1 MVELFKILGLIVI
14 DNDEA
19 NKKLDNTTGKAES
32 TFNKIGKGSV
42 AVGKAVGKG
51 MLAAGTAVAG
61 LVTQSTNAYA
71 AFEQL
76 KGGVETLF
84 KDSAQTVLDYANQA
98 FQTAGLSA
106 NQYMETVTSFS
117 ASLIQSLGGDT
128 AKAAEYADMAIRD
141 MSDNANK
148 MGTSMSA
155 IQTAYQGF
163 AKQNYTMLDNLK
175 LGYGGTSQEMYRLL
189 CDAKEIDSTF
199 DAVFSI
205 DSKGHLVAGYADIVK
220 AINIVQT
227 EMGITGTT
235 AQEAAGTIS
244 GSAASVKAAWQNV
257 MMAMADENANLS
269 SYIQTFVDTA
279 ETALGNFIPRIGIA
293 LEGVV
298 DLVGQLAPQ
307 IIQKIPGL
315 IEQLLP
321 AIIQASVGLVNSII
335 EIFPQL
341 MNTLFTTVLPQLLTG
356 FATIFSTLF
365 VSIAEFITTN
375 LPILTE
381 KATEMMTS
389 FGAKIEE
396 NLPNIISK
404 GLDILTGLSE
414 TILENIPVL
423 VSVGM
428 DLIMSLVKGI
438 IDALPELIAK
448 APQIIINFADTI
460 SASMTTIFAKGI
472 EIIWALIKGI
482 IGAIPDL
489 IKNLPKVIEAIFS
502 VWNAVNWTNMGKNLM
517 NGIKNGIQNMG
528 GSLKNAA
535 KNIFDGLKQTITH
548 PMESAKTLVKGVID
562 KIKGFFNFKISWP
575 KVPLPKFAISP
586 KGWGIGD
593 LLDGVIPK
601 LSIDWYAKAMDN
613 PIIMSRP
620 TVFGYNGAT
629 GQLMAGGEAGTE
641 VVSGADTLMNMIQ
654 TAVAAQNDAM
664 IDCLNVI
671 IDMLSAYFPEFRDA
685 MRTPA
690 TFDPDAAAR
699 VLAAPMNRELGRIT
713 ALKGRGR

>member
-19 NKKLDNTTGKAES
+19 NKKLDNTTGKAKS
-32 TFNKIGKGSV
+32 TFEKIGSGAV
-42 AVGKAVGKG
+42 AVGKAVGAG

-61 LVTQSTNAYA
+61 LVSQSTAVYA
-71 AFEQL
+71 EFEQL
-76 KGGVETLF
+76 AGGAELMF
-84 KDSAQTVLDYANQA
+84 GNAYKTVMENAKNAYNTVQLSQNEYLKQVNGFA
-98 FQTAGLSA
+98 TGLKVA
-106 NQYMETVTSFS
+106 
-117 ASLIQSLGGDT
+117 LGGNEQ
-128 AKAAEYADMAIRD
+128 AAAELAHKIVKAEADIVAATGNTAENVQ
-141 MSDNANK
+141 NAFNGIMK
-148 MGTSMSA
+148 NN
-155 IQTAYQGF
+155 F
-163 AKQNYTMLDNLK
+163 TMLDNLQIGIK
-175 LGYGGTSQEMYRLL
+175 PTKEGFQEV
-189 CDAKEIDSTF
+189 IDKVNEWKAASGEATNYQMGNLA
-199 DAVFSI
+199 DMQAA
-205 DSKGHLVAGYADIVK
+205 LVDYIEMVGMSGYA
-220 AINIVQT
+220 
-227 EMGITGTT
+227 GS
-235 AQEAAGTIS
+235 EAAGTIS
-244 GSAASVKAAWQNV
+244 GSMASVKAAWKNLV
-257 MMAMADENANLS
+257 SSLADKDADLG
-269 SYIQTFVDTA
+269 SYVTAFVTSMTA
-279 ETALGNFIPRIGIA
+279 AAEQMIPKIGVA

-298 DLVGQLAPQ
+298 QLVEQLAPVL
-307 IIQKIPGL
+307 IAKIPEL

-321 AIIQASVGLVNSII
+321 AIIQAAVGLVNSIV

-341 MNTLFTTVLPQLLTG
+341 LNTLFTTVLPQLLTG

-365 VSIAEFITTN
+365 VSIAEFITAN

-404 GLDILTGLSE
+404 GLDILMGLSE

-489 IKNLPKVIEAIFS
+489 IANLPKVVEAIFS
-502 VWNAVNWTNMGKNLM
+502 VWNAINWTNMGKNLM
-517 NGIKNGIQNMG
+517 NGIKNGIKNMG
-528 GSLKNAA
+528 GSLKNTA
-535 KNIFDGLKQTITH
+535 KSIFDNLKQTITN

-575 KVPLPKFAISP
+575 KIPMPKFKVSP
-586 KGWGIGD
+586 SGWGIGD
-593 LLDGVIPK
+593 LLKGSIPK

-613 PIIMSRP
+613 PIVMTKP
-620 TVFGYNGAT
+620 TIFGYNGAT
-629 GQLMAGGEAGTE
+629 GELMGGGETGTE

-654 TAVAAQNDAM
+654 TAVAAQNNAVVECLDA
-664 IDCLNVI
+664 IFEL
-671 IDMLSAYFPEFRDA
+671 LTAYFPEFRDA
-685 MRTPA
+685 MNQPA

-713 ALKGRGR
+713 AQKGRGR